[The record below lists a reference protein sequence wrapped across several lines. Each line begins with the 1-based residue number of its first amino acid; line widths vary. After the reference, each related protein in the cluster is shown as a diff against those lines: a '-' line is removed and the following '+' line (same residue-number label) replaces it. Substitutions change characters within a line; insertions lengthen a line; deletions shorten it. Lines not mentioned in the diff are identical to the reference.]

1 MAVAEEVTV
10 VLEDKV
16 AQEVLAVRVV
26 ILNISLGL

>member
-1 MAVAEEVTV
+1 MAVTEEVTV